1 MLKINKLNLHLTT
14 YRWWNIYLSYP
25 LYFWCRQLIGKIYAN
40 VQSSSEGYPKQDLS
54 YAPAFVPIFSVF
66 FSPVV
71 NTCILCIGAWHRP
84 FWMADSSRK
93 RKRVLIT
100 KAETSVR
107 QVTLHFV
114 SFVNGAYWL
123 LWNRTLVRFRTA
135 LHRFFTWVFFECE
148 IVHMKREGDWT

>member
-66 FSPVV
+66 FFSCSEYMYFVHWSMAQALLDGRLFKKEEESF
-71 NTCILCIGAWHRP
+71 NHKSRNFSQTSDSTLCFICKWCILAFVKQNPGPIQ
-84 FWMADSSRK
+84 DSAS
-93 RKRVLIT
+93 
-100 KAETSVR
+100 
-107 QVTLHFV
+107 
-114 SFVNGAYWL
+114 
-123 LWNRTLVRFRTA
+123 
-135 LHRFFTWVFFECE
+135 
-148 IVHMKREGDWT
+148 